1 MQSCLDHVR
10 KNDDGH
16 MDMESVQSV
25 ESVES
30 VQCFEASD
38 IPTGSK
44 ALRTSW
50 RVLLHAARVWT
61 RSTPGGLGDLS

>member
-1 MQSCLDHVR
+1 
-10 KNDDGH
+10 
-16 MDMESVQSV
+16 MDMESVH
-25 ESVES
+25 
-30 VQCFEASD
+30 QCNASKLPFEASD

-61 RSTPGGLGDLS
+61 RSTPGGLGDLSRFVMMFVNNSSVVLLTR